1 MGGEQE
7 WGASPPQGQGS
18 SNLTAYMA
26 WERMMNNEETVPSQ
40 WSSESSGETVIERL
54 IEMQCNASI

>member
-7 WGASPPQGQGS
+7 WGASLPQGQGS

-26 WERMMNNEETVPSQ
+26 WERVMNNEETVPSQ

>member
-1 MGGEQE
+1 
-7 WGASPPQGQGS
+7 
-18 SNLTAYMA
+18 
-26 WERMMNNEETVPSQ
+26 MNNEETVPSQ